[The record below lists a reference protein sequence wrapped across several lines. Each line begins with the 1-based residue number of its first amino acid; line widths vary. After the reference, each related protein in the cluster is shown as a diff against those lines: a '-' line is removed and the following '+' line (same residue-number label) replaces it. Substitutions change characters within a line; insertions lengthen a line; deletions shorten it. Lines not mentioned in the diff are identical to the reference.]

1 MNQRIQELA
10 DQAGIKSAQDRAGYD
25 LYRAWPEELEKFAEL
40 IVQECAKE
48 VVASHKFG
56 NDMAKKVVKDAAK
69 SVKKHFGIK

>member
-1 MNQRIQELA
+1 MNKRLQELA
-10 DQAGIKSAQDRAGYD
+10 KQCNFTEGDIETLSPG
-25 LYRAWPEELEKFAEL
+25 LEKFAQL